1 MWDTTTVEDRKCR
14 MITLLSLRHD
24 DRVTR
29 ETVYTVAMGQLDRYF
44 TPQVN
49 IPYERHLFRTR
60 LRDRAD
66 YCEFGEAT
74 NENIRD
80 QVIDKCLSSRL

>member
-1 MWDTTTVEDRKCR
+1 MGYYNCGGPQ
-14 MITLLSLRHD
+14 MQD
-24 DRVTR
+24 DNFTFPEARRPGDR